1 MRTFKIAVVHHNADL
16 DGIFSQ
22 TLARIFWGIVCNKL
36 KYNTKIN
43 LEVDFIGYNY
53 GKDSTIDTWLNP
65 YDEEQNLKY
74 DYIQFIDVTPPI
86 FWIETIE
93 EAVKFNKLY
102 VEFFDHHKAA
112 YDEIL
117 AKFGYLVKN
126 KSYNFNFYFDNGFC
140 AAYIYYLTLI
150 TDFEWFK
157 NLYNSKIAEKGMF
170 TKLLYSNYLSQIKK
184 EVDSKVNKTE
194 TSILINIVDSYDT
207 WKWKNQEPNY
217 LDALAL
223 NEYFLQWKPDSMEA
237 TIECQ
242 KLFKSINPMKFK
254 DIGYNMIN
262 FKKIFAENQ
271 KHLLIELEYDTPF
284 NSDGITRFVI
294 INDKANTYS
303 IDKVVSKIMEASVQ
317 PLSGEEHNHELERY
331 INTKAIIFYNNI
343 DFVENRIN
351 ISVRHIDKNFDSS
364 KFVKWLCNNEGG
376 GHFGAAGG
384 SLKLDKFTNLIQ
396 LNNIKKSSHVRSN

>member
-22 TLARIFWGIVCNKL
+22 TLARIFWGIVIDKL
-36 KYNTKIN
+36 KYNSKIN

-65 YDEEQNLKY
+65 YNEEQNLKY

-86 FWIETIE
+86 FWIESVE
-93 EAVKFNKLY
+93 EEIKLGRLY
-102 VEFFDHHKAA
+102 VEFFDHHKAV
-112 YDEIL
+112 YDEITT
-117 AKFGYLVKN
+117 KFEYLLKN
-126 KSYNFNFYFDNGFC
+126 KNYNFNFYFDNGFC
-140 AAYIYYLTLI
+140 AAYIYHITLC
-150 TDFEWFK
+150 TGASWFQ
-157 NLYNSKIAEKGMF
+157 NLFKEKISEKGMF
-170 TKLLYSNYLSQIKK
+170 ARLLWSNYLSNINK
-184 EVDSKVNKTE
+184 ETE
-194 TSILINIVDSYDT
+194 NFFKQSNIISLINIVDSYDT

-223 NEYFLQWKPDSMEA
+223 NEYFLQWKPDSLDAYLNCLEVINA
-237 TIECQ
+237 GSPRIFLNRGHDLIE
-242 KLFKSINPMKFK
+242 FKRLVV
-254 DIGYNMIN
+254 
-262 FKKIFAENQ
+262 ENQ

-284 NSDGITRFVI
+284 NSDGMTRFVI

-303 IDKVVSKIMEASVQ
+303 IDKVVSKIMEASAQ
-317 PLSGEEHNHELERY
+317 PLSGEEHNPELECY

-364 KFVKWLCNNEGG
+364 KFVKWLTNGNGG

-396 LNNIKKSSHVRSN
+396 LNNIKKSSHVRNN